1 MESRLLIYYFT
12 LGGLVGL
19 TGQDLRQ
26 LNDDRR
32 LKMPEYRERTLDRKL
47 PSSTKRDD
55 SHFGLST
62 NLLPFEINTN
72 DIALIKPKSYV
83 DGKKRN
89 VIKRN
94 AMVFKNLAVN
104 KKCKMKVDQRTV
116 STFIYRVWRFES
128 RYVFMGLRPENGSGI
143 KIRSSPDVINGNIW
157 TWTFWD
163 KNEAQEFLRWPIEFG
178 IWSMGILY
186 HSVLRQPQVLPVVL
200 KRVSGD
206 CSHLTVGNVKDDLAI
221 SRALNAIT
229 LGLMRNNSDGEK
241 YGPSYYCYSRKRN
254 VPAYMQ
260 IICENIVCPFEG
272 IEKECCV
279 YRFNRT
285 NMKRNV
291 ICPEFKYIYDT
302 ISWNVPILLAI
313 ILFIYFPMLLLFV
326 AHKFFDSVR
335 STYVRLNRT
344 EQGFTESD
352 DSYHEQGL
360 NGHNHTVE
368 IYLLEGYK
376 HVSFFQ
382 TLFMPLASLKR
393 VTVTLQKRFLFLVV
407 GRLTRVVFPFITLSI
422 IGIQAY
428 VDYSNL
434 KNFIKTSV
442 KLGVPYGLRSIITG
456 YEMSRTNFLPFLGGP
471 FVALACYVVVTTVL
485 LMIPKSLPEFLAKGL
500 GPKLNGQCANANNT
514 ELHPM
519 SEIAVILFLMWVA
532 IDLLTKTNKF
542 KDLHTIMH
550 VGTAIIVCAM
560 PQILKRMCH
569 QRESKLLR
577 REFRKKLAATILS
590 HLGYFVYNEET
601 SGDNIRDY
609 VCTSQTYETT
619 SVPLRHT
626 KLRLHL
632 SDIRDYVCI
641 SQTYETTST
650 PRRHTRLRLYLSDI
664 RDYSTPRRHTRLRL
678 YLSDIR
684 DYSTPLR
691 HTRLCLYLS
700 DIRDYV
706 CTSQT
711 YETTSTPLRHTR
723 LRLNLSDIRDYVYT
737 SQKYETTSTLL
748 IHTILRLHLSDIRDY
763 VFTSQTYE
771 TTSAPLRHTRL
782 RLYLSDIR
790 DYACTSQT
798 YETTSTPLRHTRLR
812 LHFSD
817 IRDYVY
823 TSQTYETTSTPLRH
837 TRLRL
842 HFSDIRDYVYTSQT
856 YETTSIPLRHTRL
869 RLHLSDI
876 RDYIY

>member
-1 MESRLLIYYFT
+1 MESRLLIYYFI

-55 SHFGLST
+55 SHFGLSK

-519 SEIAVILFLMWVA
+519 SESINTLERSGSLMFTDKSTGYLLLYRFTVSQVLMVLNVSFWKTSIAVQHDRWKRIYHRSCHWCIIFLFPMYLVICIVELAWIYVIHGLPIISFGRLVITSYCSALPLPKKTPICRIFAYILKLFTFTAVLFFLYMLCVVFLETILFLTRICVFSYTAMILVPKIAYGFLIFYFTIFFYLWDAINDFSLYYNRLFHDSIKAAMYVHRTRRSRVDGLLCKVRGRRGIRQSIFEIIIEAHNPRRRQIVTTCLKVAVILFLMWVA

-601 SGDNIRDY
+601 SGDSEESR
-609 VCTSQTYETT
+609 
-619 SVPLRHT
+619 
-626 KLRLHL
+626 
-632 SDIRDYVCI
+632 SD
-641 SQTYETTST
+641 
-650 PRRHTRLRLYLSDI
+650 
-664 RDYSTPRRHTRLRL
+664 
-678 YLSDIR
+678 
-684 DYSTPLR
+684 
-691 HTRLCLYLS
+691 
-700 DIRDYV
+700 
-706 CTSQT
+706 
-711 YETTSTPLRHTR
+711 
-723 LRLNLSDIRDYVYT
+723 
-737 SQKYETTSTLL
+737 
-748 IHTILRLHLSDIRDY
+748 
-763 VFTSQTYE
+763 
-771 TTSAPLRHTRL
+771 
-782 RLYLSDIR
+782 
-790 DYACTSQT
+790 
-798 YETTSTPLRHTRLR
+798 
-812 LHFSD
+812 
-817 IRDYVY
+817 
-823 TSQTYETTSTPLRH
+823 
-837 TRLRL
+837 
-842 HFSDIRDYVYTSQT
+842 
-856 YETTSIPLRHTRL
+856 
-869 RLHLSDI
+869 
-876 RDYIY
+876 